1 MNSLLGFLLIFIGIV
16 IPGLFYGIK
25 YLYKGTF
32 LHKTALVLLA
42 YTGII
47 ATIFYIVGSLSL
59 WHLLW
64 VVPLMTFLLYKGI
77 QLFNK
82 QLSDLLAGLS
92 DQIKLVAKGDLTI
105 RHKTIKQGESL
116 EELTNVYKSLN
127 LLVNNQVNVIKKLR
141 RELES
146 TKKFNEEVVQRSNN
160 ILQRVTDQAG
170 TLEEVSS
177 SIEEILANIEQNAE
191 NSKKTESIT
200 KKSADNISIINKAVE
215 GAIGSVRQI
224 IEKVSVINE
233 FAMKTN
239 LLSLNAAVEA
249 ARAGEHG
256 RGFAVVASEVK
267 KLADN
272 SKTTANEINI
282 MTNQSL
288 KTFER
293 SIKLLGMIIPEI
305 QKTASYVQEIA
316 AATEEQKTGTDQ
328 INTAVLQ
335 LNLFTQENASA
346 VEDMNNY
353 SSLLD
358 KSFSALGKTINLY
371 KL

>member
-1 MNSLLGFLLIFIGIV
+1 MISLLVFFSIFLGIV

-42 YTGII
+42 YTGAISV
-47 ATIFYIVGSLSL
+47 IFYLAGRLSL
-59 WHLLW
+59 WHLIW
-64 VVPLMTFLLYKGI
+64 VVPIMAFLLHKGV

-82 QLSDLLAGLS
+82 QLSDLLTGLS
-92 DQIKLVAKGDLTI
+92 EQIKLVAKGNLTI
-105 RHKTIKQGESL
+105 KHEPRQGKNHD
-116 EELTNVYKSLN
+116 ELTDVYKSLN
-127 LLVNNQVNVIKKLR
+127 LLVSNQSNVIKKLK
-141 RELES
+141 RELEN
-146 TKKFNEEVVQRSNN
+146 TKKLNEEVVQRSND
-160 ILQRVTDQAG
+160 IFERVTDQAG

-177 SIEEILANIEQNAE
+177 SIEEILSNIEQNAE
-191 NSKKTESIT
+191 NSKQTETIT
-200 KKSADNISIINKAVE
+200 KKSVDNISVINKAVD
-215 GAIGSVRQI
+215 GAIGSVRQV

-239 LLSLNAAVEA
+239 LLALNAAVEA

-272 SKTTANEINI
+272 SKSTAIEINI

-293 SIKLLGMIIPEI
+293 SVKLLGMIVPEI

-328 INTAVLQ
+328 INTAVNQ
-335 LNLFTQENASA
+335 LNIFTQENAAA
-346 VEDMNNY
+346 VEDLNNY